1 LLQHEWPLT
10 LSHRVVLPVAIG
22 RLDRFRYFHQDH
34 LFEIVLAGHDLLLAC
49 RSLYREQGRFRSSG
63 DKLLQLLQDNQT
75 GLNVVEG
82 CVSSLQGEKSRHRPT
97 GAHSSNSPNGLQSD
111 RWSG

>member
-1 LLQHEWPLT
+1 MAIWRWRSKRAGSSESIGTRQSGPQCLLQNEWPLM

-22 RLDRFRYFHQDH
+22 RLDCFRYFHQDH

-49 RSLYREQGRFRSSG
+49 RSLCRDQGRFRSSG

-75 GLNVVEG
+75 DLNVVEG
-82 CVSSLQGEKSRHRPT
+82 LR
-97 GAHSSNSPNGLQSD
+97 LII
-111 RWSG
+111 